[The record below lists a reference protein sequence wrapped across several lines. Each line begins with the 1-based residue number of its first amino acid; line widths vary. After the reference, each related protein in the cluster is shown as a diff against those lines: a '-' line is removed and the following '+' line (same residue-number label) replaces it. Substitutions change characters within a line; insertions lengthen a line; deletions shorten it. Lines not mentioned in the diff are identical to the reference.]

1 MLSASINRHGGI
13 NISPFEKNNPSAE
26 PSGQK
31 QGAKPEVTDEV
42 PSDISRCEALLKEIF
57 HNSADII
64 IQVFHTG
71 KDKAL
76 LVNVDGMVDKDL
88 VDRDI
93 LAPLKSKDFDGRI
106 TCAITAHLK
115 LVDQLSLAVQ
125 EVLNGNVAVFYE
137 NLNQAIC
144 VDFKHWQ
151 QRGVENP
158 EAENV
163 TRGPKEGYT
172 ENIRTNTSLLR
183 RKIREPNLIIENYVF
198 GRQTNTLV
206 ELAYVGGIVNR
217 DVLQR
222 VRDRMSEIDTDAILE
237 SGFIEHFISKN
248 PLSPVTGVG
257 MTQKPDIT
265 AARILEGRVA
275 IFCDG
280 SPHVLT
286 IPELF
291 IENIQTSEDY
301 YHGMLIATFMRLL
314 RTLGL
319 FITTMLPAYAA
330 AVMTYNQ
337 EMIPPVFL
345 TTIITATEKTPLP
358 ASMEILLM
366 IIMFEL
372 LNEAGVRLPKTVGSA
387 ITIVGSL
394 IIGDAA
400 VSAGLVGAPTVI
412 IVALT
417 AVTGFIVPNLHEF
430 TVMYRFFFLFLGS
443 SMGLIGIGAG
453 NVMLAVQL
461 ISTESFGVPILS
473 SFSGSEMK
481 DSIIRFP
488 MWLMK
493 FRPRAIAKDNVRR
506 QGRIR

>member
-1 MLSASINRHGGI
+1 MFG
-13 NISPFEKNNPSAE
+13 FEK
-26 PSGQK
+26 K
-31 QGAKPEVTDEV
+31 QPQAAPTEKNQDAAPAATDEV
-42 PSDISRCEALLKEIF
+42 PSDISQCESLIKDIF
-57 HNSADII
+57 RNSADII
-64 IQVFHTG
+64 IQSFQTG
-71 KDKAL
+71 KGKAL
-76 LVNVDGMVDKDL
+76 LVNVDGLINKDL

-93 LAPLKSKDFDGRI
+93 ITPLKSKDFDGDV
-106 TCAITAHLK
+106 TYAVKAHFK
-115 LVDQLSLAVQ
+115 KTDEISVAVQ
-125 EVLNGNVAVFYE
+125 EILNGNVAIFYE
-137 NLNQAIC
+137 NLSQAVC
-144 VDFKHWQ
+144 VDFKQWQ

-183 RKIREPNLIIENYVF
+183 RKIREPKLVFENYVF

-206 ELAYVGGIVNR
+206 ELAYVEGIVNLE
-217 DVLQR
+217 VLQK
-222 VRDRMSEIDTDAILE
+222 VRDRLSEIDTDSILE
-237 SGFIEHFISKN
+237 SGFIEQFISRN
-248 PLSPVTGVG
+248 PFSPISGVG

-280 SPHVLT
+280 TPHVLT
-286 IPELF
+286 VPELF

-301 YHGMLIATFMRLL
+301 YHGTLIATFMRFL
-314 RTLGL
+314 RVLGL
-319 FITTMLPAYAA
+319 GITTMLPAYAA

-358 ASMEILLM
+358 ISMEILLM
-366 IIMFEL
+366 TILFEL

-400 VSAGLVGAPTVI
+400 VSAGIVGAPTVI

-430 TVMYRFFFLFLGS
+430 TIVYRFFFLFMGS
-443 SMGLIGIGAG
+443 TMGLIGIGAG
-453 NVMLAVQL
+453 NVIMAVQL
-461 ISTESFGVPILS
+461 ISTESFGIPILS
-473 SFSGSEMK
+473 SFSRNEMK
-481 DSIIRFP
+481 DSIVRFP
-488 MWLMK
+488 LWMMN
-493 FRPRAIAKDNVRR
+493 FRPRSIAKDNVRR
-506 QGRIR
+506 QGRIK